1 MKMSDIKESMY
12 PELYRLAQQID
23 APITPNR
30 TDEEALM
37 FLSRIRLNI
46 FELKEMDD
54 IDEKLDLVP
63 SLADDCVPVAT
74 YAQYNAF
81 SQLGLYNYDDYSGG
95 LVIGAESDAQSQ
107 MENTVMMTLYL
118 FAEGALFQFADRQF
132 AGMD

>member
-12 PELYRLAQQID
+12 PELYRLAQQIE

-54 IDEKLDLVP
+54 
-63 SLADDCVPVAT
+63 T
-74 YAQYNAF
+74 
-81 SQLGLYNYDDYSGG
+81 
-95 LVIGAESDAQSQ
+95 
-107 MENTVMMTLYL
+107 
-118 FAEGALFQFADRQF
+118 DRKIRIRF
-132 AGMD
+132 LL